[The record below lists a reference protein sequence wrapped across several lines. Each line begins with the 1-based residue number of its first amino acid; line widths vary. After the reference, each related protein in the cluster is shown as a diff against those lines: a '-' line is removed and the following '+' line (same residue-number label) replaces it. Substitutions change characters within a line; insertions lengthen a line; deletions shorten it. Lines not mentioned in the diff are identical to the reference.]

1 MNSQYFS
8 QNFFLNFCKA
18 LTAAFVS
25 MTLLMLCSVPARAG
39 ESGVRH
45 FTVFL
50 NNIPHTTSGTVRPCT
65 PFRARF
71 EHPDAAVTRVR
82 MRYPHNHNLFMF
94 FPMNEEVNISLHED
108 YMEKGEWS
116 LSDFIAE
123 DESARAYGQ
132 MTLTFQPLD
141 PLNKGVCES
150 FPDS

>member
-1 MNSQYFS
+1 MNRIF
-8 QNFFLNFCKA
+8 
-18 LTAAFVS
+18 TAAI
-25 MTLLMLCSVPARAG
+25 LCLVFCVSVPAWA
-39 ESGVRH
+39 EKNTPNATA

-65 PFRARF
+65 PLMARF
-71 EHPDAAVTRVR
+71 EHPDTAVTRVR
-82 MRYPHNHNLFMF
+82 MRYPHNNNLFMF

-141 PLNKGVCES
+141 PLNKGLCES